1 LQRIKSKRNTPLSLH
16 FLRPNYQF
24 LTTNKPTLYLY
35 FAAQLSKMRKSIIL
49 KRGKENALA
58 RKHPWIF
65 SGAIFQT
72 DKSIQDGDLTDVFD
86 STGNWL
92 CCGHYSGGSIA
103 VRVLSWDQKENP
115 EAPEFWVKRFQDAW
129 ALRIMMHVNNAETNC
144 FRWVHGEGDQLSSLI
159 VDVYGEV
166 AVVQCHSI
174 GMFRQIDLIAQ
185 SLMQSA
191 DGTITTV
198 YNKSKEA
205 LPKQM
210 AEQMENG
217 FLIGSS
223 VADVVTENGINFR
236 VDWVGGQKTGFFLDQ
251 RDNRKLL
258 GELAFGKSVLNTF
271 CYTGGFSIAALKAG
285 ATGVASVDVSAKAI
299 ALTDENVSLNG
310 DIANR
315 HQTICSDVLHFFKA
329 HPKAYDIVVVD
340 PPAFAKS
347 LDKRHNAVQGYKRLN
362 MSAMSVLK
370 PGGLLLTF
378 SCSQVVDRDLFQNTI
393 VAALLEAGREAQILK
408 VLSQGP
414 DHPVSASHPEGHY
427 LKGLLLRVY

>member
-1 LQRIKSKRNTPLSLH
+1 
-16 FLRPNYQF
+16 
-24 LTTNKPTLYLY
+24 
-35 FAAQLSKMRKSIIL
+35 MRKSIIL
-49 KRGKENALA
+49 KRGKEVALA

-65 SGAIFQT
+65 SGAIFQS
-72 DKSIQDGDLTDVFD
+72 DKSITDGDLTDVFD
-86 STGNWL
+86 SQGNWL

-103 VRVLSWDQKENP
+103 VRVLSWAQTDNTDNP
-115 EAPEFWVKRFQDAW
+115 DTPDFWIKRFRDAW
-129 ALRIMMHVNNAETNC
+129 ALRIMMRVNEAETNC
-144 FRWVHGEGDQLSSLI
+144 FRWVHGEGDQLSGLI

-174 GMFRQIDLIAQ
+174 GMYKQIDLIAQ
-185 SLMQSA
+185 ALMQSSS
-191 DGTITTV
+191 DVITTV

-205 LPKQM
+205 LPKMM

-217 FLIGSS
+217 FLLGDS
-223 VADVVTENGINFR
+223 VADIVSENGIQFR

-285 ATGVASVDVSAKAI
+285 ATEVASVDVSAKAI
-299 ALTDENVSLNG
+299 ALTDENVELNG
-310 DIANR
+310 DIVTR
-315 HQTICSDVLHFFKA
+315 HKTFCADVLHFFKS
-329 HPKAYDIVVVD
+329 HNKAYDIVVVD